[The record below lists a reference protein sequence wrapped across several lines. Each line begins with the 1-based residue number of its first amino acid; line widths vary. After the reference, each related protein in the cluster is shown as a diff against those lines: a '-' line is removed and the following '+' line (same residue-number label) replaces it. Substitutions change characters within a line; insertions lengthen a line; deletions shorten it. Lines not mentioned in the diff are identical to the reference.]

1 MMAMS
6 ESRWIEISK
15 KALIHNYQQVQT
27 RVGPRCGILAVV
39 KANAYGLGMAVC
51 GKIFQEQG
59 ASMLG
64 VTTFEEAAALR
75 KSGLMLPILV
85 FGPLSS
91 AQIIPAAAL
100 GLTVTVTSPEALG
113 RILEAIVS
121 PGQLQAAGLMP
132 LQLHLKIETG
142 MGRFGLWP
150 EEAVGAAQAIAGHPS
165 LKLAGVYTHFATAG
179 ESKGPYFRQQKLRFQ
194 DALRAL
200 EEAGFKDLVRH
211 CANSAALLAGP
222 ECDDDMVRIG
232 TLLYG
237 QNPASDSGR
246 KLDLLDPWKCLARVL
261 EIRELPAGKGI
272 GYGATFITKRPTRVA
287 VLPVGY
293 SDGFQMEPVLRP
305 TGFAAALKA
314 TLRLWLRCLKAESQT
329 CHVYFDG
336 KPAPVIGKVGM
347 QLTMVDVTDLP
358 QVRVGDAA
366 HVPLRRTAADSA
378 IPRIYVD

>member
-1 MMAMS
+1 MS

-15 KALIHNYQQVQT
+15 NALIHNYQQVQA
-27 RVGPRCGILAVV
+27 RVGSRCGILAVV
-39 KANAYGLGMAVC
+39 KANAYGLGMEAC

-75 KSGLMLPILV
+75 KTGLTLPILV
-85 FGPLSS
+85 FGPLSA

-100 GLTVTVTSPEALG
+100 GLTLTVTSAEALG
-113 RILEAIVS
+113 RILEAIAP

-179 ESKGPYFRQQKLRFQ
+179 ASKGPYFRQQKLRFQ
-194 DALRAL
+194 AALQAL

-222 ECDDDMVRIG
+222 ECDYDMVRIG

-237 QNPASDSGR
+237 QKPATDAGGA
-246 KLDLLDPWKCLARVL
+246 LDLQDPWKCLTRVL
-261 EIRELPAGKGI
+261 EIRELPAGQGV
-272 GYGATFITKRPTRVA
+272 GYGATFITKKPTRVA

-305 TGFAAALKA
+305 AGFTAALKA
-314 TLRLWLRCLKAESQT
+314 TLRLWLRCFKAESQT

-347 QLTMVDVTDLP
+347 QLTMVDLTALP
-358 QVRVGDAA
+358 QVKVGDAA
-366 HVPLRRTAADSA
+366 RVPLRRTAADSA